1 MFSME
6 KYAFERGF
14 EKGFKNEFEK
24 SFKKGFQKGVENDD
38 EYTKEEKWAIGII
51 KELYDKMC
59 ADGKEELFWKV
70 MMEEDE
76 EKLELVFISLL
87 SNYNIDLK
95 KEHLL

>member
-14 EKGFKNEFEK
+14 EKGLKKEFEK

-38 EYTKEEKWAIGII
+38 EYTKEEKWAISII

-59 ADGKEELFWKV
+59 ADGKEDFFWKV
-70 MMEEDE
+70 MMDEDE
-76 EKLELVFISLL
+76 KRSTLAFFSLL
-87 SNYNIDLK
+87 VDYNIDFK